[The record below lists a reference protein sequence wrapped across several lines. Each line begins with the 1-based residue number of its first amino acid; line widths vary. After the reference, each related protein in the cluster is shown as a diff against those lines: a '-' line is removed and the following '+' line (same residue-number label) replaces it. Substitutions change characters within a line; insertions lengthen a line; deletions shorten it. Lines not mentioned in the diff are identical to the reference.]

1 MGIKRKLFSN
11 LTTCCSTAVEAHLVL
26 TLSFSTDLYQ
36 VIAENAPDAVKAGDI
51 KNHFGR
57 KVAIVC
63 DVLPSVYELCIRALS
78 MSIYSFLIA
87 VRSEG
92 QQLMSDT
99 GETTSH
105 LMGMFYRTLRMVDNG
120 IKPLYVFDGAPPKL
134 KSGELAKRTARK
146 AEATEAHEEAKETGT
161 AEDVEKFSRRTVRV
175 TRDHNTECKKLLK
188 LMGIPYID
196 APTEAEAQCAVLAR
210 AGKVYAAAS
219 EDMDTL
225 CFEAPILLRHLTF
238 SEQRKEPILEIHLSR
253 ALEGLDMD
261 RNQFIDL
268 CILLGCDYLEP
279 IPKVGPN
286 TALKLIREFGS
297 LEKVVEHM
305 ESDPKKKYVI
315 PEDWP
320 YQDARELFLNPDVR
334 EASHPDCD
342 FKWEAPDIE
351 GLVEFLV
358 KDKGF
363 NEDRVRNG
371 AARLQKNLKTA
382 QQSRLEGFFK
392 PVARTD
398 EEKAN
403 LKRKHDEKLQEQ
415 KKRKKEEAKAKKE
428 AKARPRG
435 AG

>member
-1 MGIKRKLFSN
+1 MGIKQ
-11 LTTCCSTAVEAHLVL
+11 
-26 TLSFSTDLYQ
+26 LYQ
-36 VIAENAPDAVKAGDI
+36 VISENAPDAIKSGDI
-51 KNHFGR
+51 KSHFGR
-57 KVAIVC
+57 KVAI
-63 DVLPSVYELCIRALS
+63 LSSS

-92 QQLMSDT
+92 QQLMSDS

-146 AEATEAHEEAKETGT
+146 SEATEAHEEAKETGT

-175 TRDHNTECKKLLK
+175 TREHNAECKKLIK

-225 CFEAPILLRHLTF
+225 CFETPILLRHLTF
-238 SEQRKEPILEIHLSR
+238 SEQRKEPIQEIHLSR
-253 ALEGLDMD
+253 ALEGLGMD
-261 RNQFIDL
+261 RSQFIDL

-286 TALKLIREFGS
+286 TALKLIREHGS
-297 LEKVVEHM
+297 LEKVVEAI

-320 YQDARELFLNPDVR
+320 YQDARELFLHPDVR
-334 EASHPDCD
+334 DASAPECD
-342 FKWEAPDIE
+342 FKWDAPDVE
-351 GLVEFLV
+351 GLIDFLV

-371 AARLQKNLKTA
+371 AARLQKNLKSA

-392 PVARTD
+392 PMARTD
-398 EEKAN
+398 AEKAN

-415 KKRKKEEAKAKKE
+415 KKRKKDEAKAKKE
-428 AKARPRG
+428 AKSRPRG

>member
-1 MGIKRKLFSN
+1 MGIKQ
-11 LTTCCSTAVEAHLVL
+11 
-26 TLSFSTDLYQ
+26 LYQ
-36 VIAENAPDAVKAGDI
+36 VISENAPDAIKAGDI

-57 KVAIVC
+57 KVAI
-63 DVLPSVYELCIRALS
+63 DAS

-146 AEATEAHEEAKETGT
+146 TEATEAHEEAKETGT

-175 TRDHNTECKKLLK
+175 TREHNAECKKLLK

-238 SEQRKEPILEIHLSR
+238 SEQRKEPIQEIHLSR

-261 RNQFIDL
+261 RAKFIDL

-286 TALKLIREFGS
+286 TALKLIRDHGS
-297 LEKVVEHM
+297 LEKVVEYIQN
-305 ESDPKKKYVI
+305 DPKKKYVI

-320 YQDARELFLNPDVR
+320 YQDARELFLHPDVR
-334 EASHPDCD
+334 DANDPECD

-398 EEKAN
+398 EEKAS

>member
-1 MGIKRKLFSN
+1 
-11 LTTCCSTAVEAHLVL
+11 
-26 TLSFSTDLYQ
+26 
-36 VIAENAPDAVKAGDI
+36 
-51 KNHFGR
+51 
-57 KVAIVC
+57 
-63 DVLPSVYELCIRALS
+63 

-92 QQLMSDT
+92 QQLMSES

-175 TRDHNTECKKLLK
+175 TREHNAECKKLLK

-225 CFEAPILLRHLTF
+225 CFDAPILLRHLTF
-238 SEQRKEPILEIHLSR
+238 SEQRKEPILEIHLDR

-261 RNQFIDL
+261 RHKVGKLSWPRNPFMDAIFSYLLPGQFIDL

-286 TALKLIREFGS
+286 TALKLIREHGS
-297 LEKVVEHM
+297 LEKVVEAIQN
-305 ESDPKKKYVI
+305 DPKQKYVI

-320 YQDARELFLNPDVR
+320 YQDARELFLHPDVR
-334 EASHPDCD
+334 EADHPECD
-342 FKWEAPDIE
+342 FKWEAPDVE
-351 GLVEFLV
+351 ALVEFLV

-398 EEKAN
+398 EEKAS
-403 LKRKHDEKLQEQ
+403 LKRKHDEKLQES

-428 AKARPRG
+428 AKAKPRG
-435 AG
+435 AA

>member
-1 MGIKRKLFSN
+1 MGIKQLFM
-11 LTTCCSTAVEAHLVL
+11 
-26 TLSFSTDLYQ
+26 
-36 VIAENAPDAVKAGDI
+36 VISENAPDAIKAGDI

-57 KVAIVC
+57 KVAI
-63 DVLPSVYELCIRALS
+63 LTLAAFSS

-146 AEATEAHEEAKETGT
+146 TEATEAHEEAKETGT

-175 TRDHNTECKKLLK
+175 TREHNAECKRLLK
-188 LMGIPYID
+188 LMGIPYIE

-225 CFEAPILLRHLTF
+225 CFETPILLRHLTF
-238 SEQRKEPILEIHLSR
+238 SEQRKEPIQEIHLSR
-253 ALEGLDMD
+253 ALEGLNMD
-261 RNQFIDL
+261 RNQFIDM

-286 TALKLIREFGS
+286 TALKLIREHGS
-297 LEKVVEHM
+297 LEKVVE
-305 ESDPKKKYVI
+305 SIQNDPKKKYVI

-320 YQDARELFLNPDVR
+320 YQDARELFLHPDVR
-334 EASHPDCD
+334 DANDPECD
-342 FKWEAPDIE
+342 FKWEAPDVD
-351 GLVEFLV
+351 GLIDFLV

-371 AARLQKNLKTA
+371 AARLQKNMKSA

-398 EEKAN
+398 EEKAS
-403 LKRKHDEKLQEQ
+403 LKRKHGEKLQEQ
-415 KKRKKEEAKAKKE
+415 KKRKKEDAKAKKE
-428 AKARPRG
+428 AKAKPRG

>member
-1 MGIKRKLFSN
+1 MGIK
-11 LTTCCSTAVEAHLVL
+11 H
-26 TLSFSTDLYQ
+26 LYQ
-36 VIAENAPDAVKAGDI
+36 VIAENAPDAIKAGDI

-57 KVAIVC
+57 KVAI
-63 DVLPSVYELCIRALS
+63 DAS

-134 KSGELAKRTARK
+134 KSGELAKRSARK
-146 AEATEAHEEAKETGT
+146 HEATEAHEEAKETGT

-175 TRDHNTECKKLLK
+175 TREHNAECKKLLK

-225 CFEAPILLRHLTF
+225 CFESPILLRHLTF
-238 SEQRKEPILEIHLSR
+238 SEQRKEPIQEIHLKN

-286 TALKLIREFGS
+286 TALKLIREHGT
-297 LEKVVEHM
+297 LEKVVEFI
-305 ESDPKKKYVI
+305 EADAKQKYVM
-315 PEDWP
+315 PESWQ
-320 YQDARELFLNPDVR
+320 YQDARELFLKPDVR
-334 EASHPDCD
+334 DANDPECD
-342 FKWEAPDIE
+342 FKWEAPDVD
-351 GLVEFLV
+351 GLIDFLV

-392 PVARTD
+392 PVAKTGA
-398 EEKAN
+398 EKAT
-403 LKRKHDEKLQEQ
+403 LKRKHDEKVQEQ
-415 KKRKKEEAKAKKE
+415 KKRKKDEAKAKKD

-435 AG
+435 TA

>member
-1 MGIKRKLFSN
+1 MGIKHLF
-11 LTTCCSTAVEAHLVL
+11 
-26 TLSFSTDLYQ
+26 Q
-36 VIAENAPDAVKAGDI
+36 VISENAPDAVKAGDI

-57 KVAIVC
+57 KVAI
-63 DVLPSVYELCIRALS
+63 DA
-78 MSIYSFLIA
+78 FLIA

-120 IKPLYVFDGAPPKL
+120 IKPLYVFDGAPPTL

-146 AEATEAHEEAKETGT
+146 SEAADAHEEAKEIGT

-175 TRDHNTECKKLLK
+175 TKEHNAECKKLLE

-225 CFEAPILLRHLTF
+225 CFESPILLRHLTF
-238 SEQRKEPILEIHLSR
+238 SEQRKEPIQEIHMSR
-253 ALEGLDMD
+253 VLEGLGMD
-261 RNQFIDL
+261 RRQFIDL

-286 TALKLIREFGS
+286 TALKLIREHGS
-297 LEKVVEHM
+297 LEKVVEAI
-305 ESDPKKKYVI
+305 ESDTKKKYVI

-334 EASHPDCD
+334 DASHPDCD
-342 FKWEAPDIE
+342 FKWDAPDVE

-358 KDKGF
+358 RDKGF

-392 PVARTD
+392 PVARTE

-403 LKRKHDEKLQEQ
+403 LKRKHDEKIQEQ
-415 KKRKKEEAKAKKE
+415 KKRKKDEAKAKKE
-428 AKARPRG
+428 AKSKPRG

>member
-1 MGIKRKLFSN
+1 MGIK
-11 LTTCCSTAVEAHLVL
+11 H
-26 TLSFSTDLYQ
+26 LYQ
-36 VIAENAPDAVKAGDI
+36 VIAENAPDAIKAGDI

-57 KVAIVC
+57 KDA
-63 DVLPSVYELCIRALS
+63 S

-175 TRDHNTECKKLLK
+175 TRDHNAECKKLLK

-261 RNQFIDL
+261 RKQFIDL

>member
-1 MGIKRKLFSN
+1 MGIK
-11 LTTCCSTAVEAHLVL
+11 H
-26 TLSFSTDLYQ
+26 LYQ
-36 VIAENAPDAVKAGDI
+36 VISENAPDAIKAGDI

-57 KVAIVC
+57 KVAI
-63 DVLPSVYELCIRALS
+63 DAS

-134 KSGELAKRTARK
+134 KSGELAKRSARK
-146 AEATEAHEEAKETGT
+146 HEATEAHEEAKETGT

-175 TRDHNTECKKLLK
+175 TREHNAECKKLLK

-225 CFEAPILLRHLTF
+225 CFESPILLRHLTF
-238 SEQRKEPILEIHLSR
+238 SEQRKEPIQEIHLNK

-286 TALKLIREFGS
+286 TALKLIREHGT
-297 LEKVVEHM
+297 LEKVI
-305 ESDPKKKYVI
+305 ESFEKDSKQKYVV
-315 PEDWP
+315 PESWP
-320 YQDARELFLNPDVR
+320 YQDARDLFIQPDVR
-334 EASHPDCD
+334 DAEDPECD
-342 FKWEAPDIE
+342 FKWEGPDVD
-351 GLVEFLV
+351 GLIDFLV

-392 PVARTD
+392 PVAKTD
-398 EEKAN
+398 AEKAS
-403 LKRKHDEKLQEQ
+403 LKRKQDEKLQEQ

-428 AKARPRG
+428 AKARPR
-435 AG
+435 AAV